1 SGGSHVHRSS
11 ASWLLRRVRARGD
24 RRHRR
29 VLQRLVHWSE
39 YVTEPAHP
47 VALRLLARTTADP
60 ERANAFLSIAQILA
74 EGAPLGTG
82 LIKNGSVTGRF
93 SMVAALVVDDVNG
106 QPVDSQYTVIGYEG
120 NAPDS
125 VVVFNATSTAVFSLV
140 SDHAAS
146 VGTIGG
152 TVAITPGA
160 PGTACKSLF
169 EQAPPDLDAPT
180 PIGCTLQTVQASFTV
195 SVGAGGDSIS
205 LPNQQVAGIRLETT
219 ATD

>member
-1 SGGSHVHRSS
+1 MSVVR
-11 ASWLLRRVRARGD
+11 LLRGCCAVS
-24 RRHRR
+24 
-29 VLQRLVHWSE
+29 VL
-39 YVTEPAHP
+39 AAIA
-47 VALRLLARTTADP
+47 VAAACSSDSSTGPSTSQNLRTLSRFDSLRNTTSDP
-60 ERANAFLSIAQILA
+60 ERASAFLSIAQILA
-74 EGAPLGTG
+74 EGAPLTTG

-140 SDHAAS
+140 SDHAIS
-146 VGTIGG
+146 IGTIGG

-160 PGTACKSLF
+160 PGAECTSLLA
-169 EQAPPDLDAPT
+169 EAPPDLDAPT

-195 SVGAGGDSIS
+195 PVGAGGDSIS

-219 ATD
+219 ATN